1 MINNEVK
8 VESTQVSSGGFIFF
22 NKKDTQQVFV
32 LLIRNRKGEF
42 WIPKGKLEKD
52 EDQLSAAFR
61 EIEEEV
67 GFSKEQIKC
76 IDFCYL
82 DKYTYKE
89 GEKLLGKEL
98 YINIFEA
105 KEQYIPKPEDGE
117 IDITNADWYEYE
129 KAEEIISFNKNELVK
144 SKQIFDLFCSRQ
156 K

>member
-1 MINNEVK
+1 MTNNEAK
-8 VESTQVSSGGFIFF
+8 VESIQVSSGGFIFF
-22 NKKDTQQVFV
+22 NKKDTRQVFV
-32 LLIRNRKGEF
+32 LLIKNRKGEF
-42 WIPKGKLEKD
+42 WIPKGKLEKN

-61 EIEEEV
+61 EIKEEV
-67 GFSKEQIKC
+67 GFSKEQIKY

-105 KEQYIPKPEDGE
+105 NEQYIPTPEDGE

-129 KAEEIISFNKNELVK
+129 NARDIISFNKNELVK
-144 SKQIFDLFCSRQ
+144 SKQIFDLFYSRQ
-156 K
+156 R